1 MIMGLR
7 QLVGDGDVLRVIT
20 QNRMIMG
27 CFRHGSLESRIGCAK
42 CGNIGSIEK
51 RLLIYKGDKNR
62 ECFADIAK
70 PAMIEFAAH
79 PDCPALSATA
89 SARRAKKMKLQ
100 PRFNALA
107 SILQGLFIADSAR
120 RYVRRRLGGD
130 GNRSESCFIWRYWR
144 KKSPNSNPKAESVP
158 ISLFFPVIS
167 RRFPF
172 PNPYFK
178 YQWGYVSRQ
187 NCAASLCL
195 KVFEPVYCCFKP
207 HIFCHATTIFALQA
221 FARRQCGRHLEVIGK
236 TIIGRVALKG
246 GAAVRRQ

>member
-1 MIMGLR
+1 MPLQVFYRGFYCRL
-7 QLVGDGDVLRVIT
+7 G
-20 QNRMIMG
+20 
-27 CFRHGSLESRIGCAK
+27 A
-42 CGNIGSIEK
+42 SI
-51 RLLIYKGDKNR
+51 
-62 ECFADIAK
+62 C
-70 PAMIEFAAH
+70 
-79 PDCPALSATA
+79 SATA
-89 SARRAKKMKLQ
+89 RR
-100 PRFNALA
+100 
-107 SILQGLFIADSAR
+107 G
-120 RYVRRRLGGD
+120 

-178 YQWGYVSRQ
+178 YQCYASRQ
-187 NCAASLCL
+187 NCAASRYL

-207 HIFCHATTIFALQA
+207 HIFCPATTISALQV